1 MRAAHAEGAR
11 GRAQN
16 ALTNLGLKPLCCAL
30 RVLGALEAPAPDYVA
45 KHAAALVKL
54 LVRLAKEHAQ
64 GNPSLILAPQPA
76 QPGQPLR
83 CAPPPSAAVP
93 SSGACA
99 LRAPADSRLAH
110 ALRLRVR
117 RAPRPPGGPRP
128 TARAPRRRPQDEGG
142 EPEYGTMVWA
152 MCAALKL
159 AAPRVL
165 FTELVKKQFLQA
177 RPRPGRPEFTN
188 LLAPACGLLAR
199 RAAGRATW
207 GRRPCA
213 QTLVMV
219 ITGGPARH
227 VHGAI
232 VLRILAILRDWLLA
246 PPPGGSLTLKEAVL
260 FLQRLAHMLAMGVLR
275 GQTAAAFER
284 VFLQLLLT
292 LCTPSAH
299 PPSPALRAA
308 HGRANAP

>member
-199 RAAGRATW
+199 RAHGRTRRMGAPGVRADAGDGDHGRA
-207 GRRPCA
+207 GAARARR
-213 QTLVMV
+213 
-219 ITGGPARH
+219 
-227 VHGAI
+227 
-232 VLRILAILRDWLLA
+232 D
-246 PPPGGSLTLKEAVL
+246 
-260 FLQRLAHMLAMGVLR
+260 
-275 GQTAAAFER
+275 
-284 VFLQLLLT
+284 
-292 LCTPSAH
+292 
-299 PPSPALRAA
+299 RAA
-308 HGRANAP
+308 HPGHPARLAVGTAAGRLADAQGGRALPAAPGAHAAMGIGYRVRA